1 MMLACIYLNEDL
13 VAVDIAESKKA
24 ASYRSTTNRAIVVED
39 DKMFFYVGA
48 IFLYIAHIPDL
59 D

>member
-24 ASYRSTTNRAIVVED
+24 ASFRCTTNHAIVV
-39 DKMFFYVGA
+39 
-48 IFLYIAHIPDL
+48 
-59 D
+59 